1 MKTLTKETWQM
12 IRQNLGNVLLF
23 ELLYRGMLLPVYL
36 RLANRI
42 LRWALMMAG
51 YSYLTAS
58 NFAGFLVHPWTI
70 PALLMIGMTGLFLV
84 ILESAALITAFQGS
98 ACQQKLT
105 PFGIFWGGLHR
116 AVEEISRK
124 NWRLCLVLA
133 AHYILVN
140 LLLIGRCLSH
150 MRPLNFVIQE
160 MINTGWIPWA
170 AACFFTAC
178 AVISLPAVFVSFGCM
193 GEQKRFPAAFKK
205 SWQIMKGRMGRIT
218 VLLVAC
224 NLLGA
229 LAVVTVYLLAVFAAA
244 VAVVLYARRTLAM
257 AVLLLVTERI
267 EKVMLF
273 LGGILLMVLD
283 FGVLAAIYYR
293 HGRQGRGI
301 RNLQESRNPAIQKK
315 AVAIASMIVAAA
327 LFCIFDMV
335 YYGMAASHEIFAE
348 VQITAHRGSS
358 RMAPEN
364 TLAAVEAAI
373 EEMADYVEL
382 DVQMTKD
389 GVMVL
394 SHDATLKRVAG
405 VNRTI
410 ASLTWEELQDL
421 DVGSWFSPE
430 FAGERIPR
438 LEEIL
443 EFCRGKINLNIE
455 IKNVGKDSPMP
466 EEVARMIRER
476 GMETQC
482 VVTSTSL
489 GYLER
494 IKLLVPEIRTGYIL
508 SAAYGDFYFNEK
520 ADFISIRASFV
531 NRQVVERAHEK
542 GMGVHAWTVN
552 AKSEMERMRVMGVD
566 NLITDYPVL
575 AREIVY
581 REEATETLLEY
592 LQMVLR

>member
-1 MKTLTKETWQM
+1 
-12 IRQNLGNVLLF
+12 
-23 ELLYRGMLLPVYL
+23 
-36 RLANRI
+36 
-42 LRWALMMAG
+42 
-51 YSYLTAS
+51 
-58 NFAGFLVHPWTI
+58 
-70 PALLMIGMTGLFLV
+70 
-84 ILESAALITAFQGS
+84 
-98 ACQQKLT
+98 
-105 PFGIFWGGLHR
+105 
-116 AVEEISRK
+116 
-124 NWRLCLVLA
+124 
-133 AHYILVN
+133 
-140 LLLIGRCLSH
+140 
-150 MRPLNFVIQE
+150 
-160 MINTGWIPWA
+160 
-170 AACFFTAC
+170 
-178 AVISLPAVFVSFGCM
+178 
-193 GEQKRFPAAFKK
+193 
-205 SWQIMKGRMGRIT
+205 
-218 VLLVAC
+218 
-224 NLLGA
+224 
-229 LAVVTVYLLAVFAAA
+229 
-244 VAVVLYARRTLAM
+244 
-257 AVLLLVTERI
+257 
-267 EKVMLF
+267 
-273 LGGILLMVLD
+273 
-283 FGVLAAIYYR
+283 
-293 HGRQGRGI
+293 
-301 RNLQESRNPAIQKK
+301 
-315 AVAIASMIVAAA
+315 
-327 LFCIFDMV
+327 
-335 YYGMAASHEIFAE
+335 
-348 VQITAHRGSS
+348 
-358 RMAPEN
+358 MAPEN